1 MLLRC
6 NATWIAE
13 DTGSRY
19 ESGNTYDVA
28 ARRGEVLYLDAPEGT
43 FDVIGAEPPR
53 RPLPAPVPEAITAPT
68 ASGLT
73 VPDRRARGGRVRGVD
88 DTRQD
93 ISKDVTTIRPSG
105 DCPWKRC
112 DYVTTAIDRDRA
124 VTAHLGR
131 AHGGKRPGA

>member
-28 ARRGEVLYLDAPEGT
+28 SRRGEVLYLAAPEGT
-43 FDVIGAEPPR
+43 FDVMGEEPPR

-73 VPDRRARGGRVRGVD
+73 VPDRRARGGRVRAPASA
-88 DTRQD
+88 REA
-93 ISKDVTTIRPSG
+93 SAS
-105 DCPWKRC
+105 CPWKRC
-112 DYVTTAIDRDRA
+112 DYETTAIDRERA

-131 AHGGKRPGA
+131 AHGGKRPRA